1 MKNFFKSAGVFFRA
15 MPHFLLFE
23 LLFKLVMVAVGA
35 PVLAFLLK
43 WTMKCSGIKY
53 LSDENVLFFLKH
65 PVTILVLILI
75 LFFSAFFSFVELSAL
90 AGCFSGFFKKKKV
103 GSFEMTKIGFE
114 AFKYAFRGMGILDFI
129 GFMFCSAL
137 AQFTMSSGVF
147 MAPFMPILRRI
158 FRSVNGWMAVA
169 AYILIQLLFVIII
182 VSSAYS
188 LHLLI
193 LTKDKFHDCIKKSK
207 KMISGEKAKM
217 VFAMLL
223 WTLLVVA
230 LIALVTFGVS
240 FFIILAMKGL
250 SNHRTAFRTALK
262 VLKYAAN
269 VFTAMS
275 AFFSAPAVMCW
286 LTGRFFTDID
296 EKEKLELPVIQH
308 EKVSNVKKAAMVC
321 VIAAA
326 AFFANFSYI
335 RELYKGNVSL
345 NVGILARTQVTAH
358 RGASKV
364 APENTIP
371 AFEAAIESGADYIE
385 LDVQLTKDGE
395 LVVMHDDDIKRT
407 TDGEGPLSLMTYEE
421 TQKYSAGSW
430 FSDDGTFNDVK
441 IPKLSEVLELVGH
454 DILLNIEIKS
464 HGNVAATA
472 EKVAELVEEYDIADS
487 CYVTSFS
494 YQALKKIKEVNP
506 DIKTALI
513 ANIAPSTVYS
523 QMKYIDAISMNYLFV
538 NQSVVNY
545 AHHSGKKVFV
555 WTVDRSGEMKKM
567 MALGVDNIITNRPDK
582 AKEVVDSDSVG
593 DTVLTGLEYVFGN

>member
-207 KMISGEKAKM
+207 KMISGEKFKM

-240 FFIILAMKGL
+240 FFIILAVKG
-250 SNHRTAFRTALK
+250 
-262 VLKYAAN
+262 
-269 VFTAMS
+269 
-275 AFFSAPAVMCW
+275 
-286 LTGRFFTDID
+286 
-296 EKEKLELPVIQH
+296 
-308 EKVSNVKKAAMVC
+308 
-321 VIAAA
+321 
-326 AFFANFSYI
+326 
-335 RELYKGNVSL
+335 
-345 NVGILARTQVTAH
+345 
-358 RGASKV
+358 
-364 APENTIP
+364 
-371 AFEAAIESGADYIE
+371 
-385 LDVQLTKDGE
+385 
-395 LVVMHDDDIKRT
+395 
-407 TDGEGPLSLMTYEE
+407 
-421 TQKYSAGSW
+421 
-430 FSDDGTFNDVK
+430 
-441 IPKLSEVLELVGH
+441 
-454 DILLNIEIKS
+454 
-464 HGNVAATA
+464 
-472 EKVAELVEEYDIADS
+472 
-487 CYVTSFS
+487 
-494 YQALKKIKEVNP
+494 
-506 DIKTALI
+506 
-513 ANIAPSTVYS
+513 
-523 QMKYIDAISMNYLFV
+523 
-538 NQSVVNY
+538 
-545 AHHSGKKVFV
+545 
-555 WTVDRSGEMKKM
+555 
-567 MALGVDNIITNRPDK
+567 
-582 AKEVVDSDSVG
+582 
-593 DTVLTGLEYVFGN
+593 